1 MELRQLRY
9 VVAIAEHGALSKAA
23 SQVFVAQSALSF
35 QLAQLEAELGVSLF
49 LRTRRGVE
57 LTEPG
62 KAFLAH
68 AQAILRQVED
78 ARASVHSTGGEPTGK
93 VVFGI
98 PHSVSNALALP
109 LLQAVRQQLPQVEL
123 ELTEEL
129 TGNLIAQLRTGLLNL
144 AVLFDDGHLA
154 EFLHQRV
161 LTERL
166 SLIALAKPDGPRTPA
181 SITFKKALEQPLIL
195 PAAPH
200 GVRPIIEAAARQ
212 KGYAPPAVVA
222 DISSISILRTALLA
236 GMGQTLLPVMPMQA
250 DLDAGRLQARAV
262 VSPVLT
268 RDIALCASRHIPL
281 SGAAAAV
288 ARLTVALVQRLCA
301 EGTWKDAYPAVPDE
315 AANTKCSKASA
326 EMGLLNRYP

>member
-1 MELRQLRY
+1 MRY

-212 KGYAPPAVVA
+212 KGLCTARSGGGHQFHQHFAHGLVGRHGTDSVA
-222 DISSISILRTALLA
+222 GHAHAGRSGCGPLA
-236 GMGQTLLPVMPMQA
+236 GPRRDVTGA
-250 DLDAGRLQARAV
+250 DAGHSV
-262 VSPVLT
+262 VCFSPHPTVW
-268 RDIALCASRHIPL
+268 RSCSGGALDRGT
-281 SGAAAAV
+281 GAAFV
-288 ARLTVALVQRLCA
+288 RRRHLEGRLPRCAR
-301 EGTWKDAYPAVPDE
+301 
-315 AANTKCSKASA
+315 
-326 EMGLLNRYP
+326 